1 MDWGWN
7 LIRFRTA
14 NFLLII
20 LQISPI
26 WSCQDNLLS
35 IVEPRHL
42 DEDLSSMVL
51 VTYIK
56 AGGGPIKFDLDIII
70 ASVFDSW
77 AISLLAVHHV
87 CSWKKF
93 LKWRDD
99 HVCILTNGKNRGV
112 VSEHIEITTR
122 YRFGQIINIY
132 WEQSRSQNGPLWYSI
147 LHRLKVRFLSRN
159 LNKLVPVRQ
168 VVCKPREERTRYSS
182 GLQFL

>member
-1 MDWGWN
+1 MYTFNTLRKCRGKSPNNNIIHNIRNSWVEIDRFQNGLRLN

-77 AISLLAVHHV
+77 AISLLAVHHL
-87 CSWKKF
+87 CSWNKIC
-93 LKWRDD
+93 RSEEM
-99 HVCILTNGKNRGV
+99 IMS
-112 VSEHIEITTR
+112 VSLPMVRTDVSSA
-122 YRFGQIINIY
+122 NI
-132 WEQSRSQNGPLWYSI
+132 
-147 LHRLKVRFLSRN
+147 
-159 LNKLVPVRQ
+159 
-168 VVCKPREERTRYSS
+168 
-182 GLQFL
+182 